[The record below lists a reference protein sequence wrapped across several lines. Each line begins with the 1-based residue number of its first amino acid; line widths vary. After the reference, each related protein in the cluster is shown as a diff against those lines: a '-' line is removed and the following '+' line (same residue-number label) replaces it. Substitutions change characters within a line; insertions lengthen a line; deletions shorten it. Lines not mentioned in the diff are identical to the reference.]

1 MTRLVTPNAASMV
14 AKCKFFNV
22 LMMTLK
28 VSSLVFRRLAIPNK
42 AGTCPAATTRR
53 KERGCQSKPPIC

>member
-1 MTRLVTPNAASMV
+1 MTRLVTPNAASVV

-42 AGTCPAATTRR
+42 AGT
-53 KERGCQSKPPIC
+53 